1 MIKNYIKTT
10 LRSLI
15 KNRSYSFLN
24 ITGLA
29 IGIACASLIFLWVQD
44 ELTFNHNFAKRNVL
58 YKVYENQTYEG
69 KISTFF
75 GTPGPMAKAMK
86 TEIPG
91 IKNAARMTGDGDSQ
105 LFALGDKSIT
115 EAGNYA
121 DAELFSM
128 LQLPFVKGSGDNAF
142 QQLHSVVINETMA
155 KKFFGDADPMGKALK
170 MNNEQDYIVTGVFKD
185 LPKNSTYQFQWLA
198 PIQNI
203 DHKQPWMTVWGAN
216 WVRTLV
222 ELEPNANLAAIN
234 QQLSRYIPSK
244 TKSTN
249 TTVCFLFSM
258 NDWNL
263 HNKFTDGKMDGGRI
277 QYVKI
282 FSFIAWIILLIACIN
297 FMNLSTAR
305 SEQRAKEVGVRKVMG
320 AGKGKLIGQFIGEA
334 VIMSFIAVI
343 VAVGLIYLA
352 IPSFNNLVQK
362 QLLVEIFQPLHLA
375 YLISISII
383 TGLLAGS
390 YPAFYLSSFNPIT
403 VLKNIKIKSSAGS
416 GFIRQS
422 LVVIQFS
429 ISIILIIGTVIIYQQ
444 IQHVKNRNLG
454 YDKNNLVYIR
464 LQGNQADH
472 FTAAYNDLKQ
482 SGVVE
487 DAALSDNMALEV
499 GSNSDN
505 YSWEG
510 KDASKNPLIS
520 WQNVSSQFVSTMG
533 MKLVAGR
540 NFSTNQAADTSNV
553 IINEAFAKQMGK
565 QGRVGG
571 ILREGGNKA
580 YQIIGILKD
589 YLYNDMYG
597 AAAPLLLYNHTSG
610 NTGILSIRFKSGI
623 DIQDALNKAGT
634 IVKRD
639 FPGYPFEYQFIDD
652 DFNQLF
658 KTEILTGTLAGV
670 FAGLAIFIS
679 CLGLFG
685 LAAYTAERRIK
696 EIGIRKVLG
705 ASVTGLAGLLSK
717 DFLKLVGISCV
728 IAFPIAFWALH
739 KWLENYQYRVDV
751 NWWVF
756 AVAGITAMLIALATV
771 SFQAIKAAL
780 MNPVKSL
787 RSE

>member
-1 MIKNYIKTT
+1 MIKNYLKTT
-10 LRSLI
+10 LRSLL

-75 GTPGPMAKAMK
+75 GTPGPMAKAMR
-86 TEIPG
+86 TEIPA
-91 IKNAARMTGDGDSQ
+91 IKNTARMTGDGASQ
-105 LFALGDKSIT
+105 LFVLGDKSIT
-115 EAGNYA
+115 EIGNYA
-121 DAELFSM
+121 DPEIFSM
-128 LQLPFVKGSGDNAF
+128 LQLPFVKGSDVNAF
-142 QQLHSVVINETMA
+142 KQLHSVVINETMA
-155 KKFFGDADPMGKALK
+155 QKFFGDADPIGKSLK
-170 MNNEQDYIVTGVFKD
+170 INNEQDYIVTGVFKD
-185 LPKNSTYQFQWLA
+185 LPKNSTYQFKWLA
-198 PIQNI
+198 PLENI
-203 DHKQPWMTVWGAN
+203 DHKQPWMDIWGAN

-222 ELEPNANLAAIN
+222 ELEPNANVAAIN
-234 QQLSRYIPSK
+234 KQLSNYIASK

-249 TTVCFLFSM
+249 NTVCFLFSM

-263 HNKFTDGKMDGGRI
+263 HNHFTDGKIDGGRI
-277 QYVKI
+277 QYVKL
-282 FSFIAWIILLIACIN
+282 FSFIAWVILLIACIN

-334 VIMSFIAVI
+334 VIMSFIAVL

-352 IPSFNNLVQK
+352 MPYFNTLVQK
-362 QLLVEIFQPLHLA
+362 QLAVDLFDPLHLL

-429 ISIILIIGTVIIYQQ
+429 VSIILIIGTIVIYQQ
-444 IQHVKNRNLG
+444 IQHIKSRNLG
-454 YDKNNLVYIR
+454 YSKDNLVYIY
-464 LQGNQADH
+464 LQGDQSDH
-472 FTAAYNDLKQ
+472 FSAVYNDLKR
-482 SGVVE
+482 SGIVE
-487 DAALSDNMALEV
+487 NAALSDNIALEV

-505 YSWEG
+505 YTWEG

-520 WQNVSSQFVSTMG
+520 WQNVSPQFVSTMG
-533 MKLVAGR
+533 MKLVSGHDFNA
-540 NFSTNQAADTSNV
+540 NSASDSTNV

-565 QGRVGG
+565 EGRVGG
-571 ILREGGNKA
+571 LIRGSSKVPF
-580 YQIIGILKD
+580 QIIGILKD

-597 AAAPLLLYNHTSG
+597 APAPLMLYNHPSGTSVL
-610 NTGILSIRFKSGI
+610 TIRFKSGI
-623 DIQDALNKAGT
+623 DMQDALTKAGT
-634 IVKRD
+634 IVKAD

-652 DFNQLF
+652 NFNQLF
-658 KTEILTGTLAGV
+658 KTETLTGTLSGI
-670 FAGLAIFIS
+670 FAWLAIFIS

-705 ASVTGLAGLLSK
+705 ASVTGLTGLLSK
-717 DFLKLVGISCV
+717 DFLQLVGISCA
-728 IAFPIAFWALH
+728 IAFPVAFWALH
-739 KWLENYQYRVDV
+739 KWLESYQYRVDI

-756 AVAGITAMLIALATV
+756 VLAGVLAMLIALVTV

-780 MNPVKSL
+780 TNPVKSL

>member
-1 MIKNYIKTT
+1 
-10 LRSLI
+10 
-15 KNRSYSFLN
+15 
-24 ITGLA
+24 
-29 IGIACASLIFLWVQD
+29 
-44 ELTFNHNFAKRNVL
+44 
-58 YKVYENQTYEG
+58 
-69 KISTFF
+69 
-75 GTPGPMAKAMK
+75 
-86 TEIPG
+86 
-91 IKNAARMTGDGDSQ
+91 
-105 LFALGDKSIT
+105 
-115 EAGNYA
+115 
-121 DAELFSM
+121 
-128 LQLPFVKGSGDNAF
+128 
-142 QQLHSVVINETMA
+142 
-155 KKFFGDADPMGKALK
+155 
-170 MNNEQDYIVTGVFKD
+170 
-185 LPKNSTYQFQWLA
+185 
-198 PIQNI
+198 
-203 DHKQPWMTVWGAN
+203 
-216 WVRTLV
+216 
-222 ELEPNANLAAIN
+222 
-234 QQLSRYIPSK
+234 
-244 TKSTN
+244 
-249 TTVCFLFSM
+249 M

-277 QYVKI
+277 QYVKL

-320 AGKGKLIGQFIGEA
+320 AGKGKLIGQFISEA
-334 VIMSFIAVI
+334 VVMSFIAVL

-352 IPSFNNLVQK
+352 IPSFNTLVQK
-362 QLLVEIFQPLHLA
+362 QLSVDIFEPLHLI
-375 YLISISII
+375 YLVSISLI

-454 YDKNNLVYIR
+454 YSKDNLVYIY

-472 FTAAYNDLKQ
+472 FTAVYNDLKQ
-482 SGVVE
+482 SGIVE
-487 DAALSDNMALEV
+487 DAALSDNIALEV
-499 GSNSDN
+499 GSNTDN

-520 WQNVSSQFVSTMG
+520 WENVSPQFISTMG
-533 MKLVAGR
+533 MKLVTGR
-540 NFSTNQAADTSNV
+540 NFNTNPAVDSTNV

-565 QGRVGG
+565 EGRVGG
-571 ILREGGNKA
+571 IIRDGGKKA
-580 YQIIGILKD
+580 YQVIGILKD
-589 YLYNDMYG
+589 FLYNDMY
-597 AAAPLLLYNHTSG
+597 ASAAPVLLYSRSSG
-610 NTGILSIRFKSGI
+610 MGVLSIRFKSGVN
-623 DIQDALNKAGT
+623 IQDALTKAGA
-634 IVKRD
+634 IVKAD
-639 FPGYPFEYQFIDD
+639 CPGYPFEYKFIDE

-658 KTEILTGTLAGV
+658 KTETLTGTLAGV

-705 ASVTGLAGLLSK
+705 ASVPGLAGLLSK
-717 DFLKLVGISCV
+717 DFLQLVGISCI

-739 KWLENYQYRVDV
+739 KWLESYQYRVDI

-756 AVAGITAMLIALATV
+756 IIAGILAMLIALATV
-771 SFQAIKAAL
+771 SFQAVKAAL
-780 MNPVKSL
+780 TNPVKSL

>member
-10 LRSLI
+10 LRSLM

-29 IGIACASLIFLWVQD
+29 IGIACASLIFLWVED
-44 ELTFNHNFAKRNVL
+44 ELTFNHNFAKRDVL
-58 YKVYENQTYEG
+58 YKIYENQTYEG
-69 KISTFF
+69 KVSTFF
-75 GTPGPMAKAMK
+75 ATPGPMAKAIK

-91 IKNAARMTGDGDSQ
+91 IRNVARMTGDGSKQ
-105 LFALGDKSIT
+105 LFVLGDKSIT

-121 DAELFSM
+121 DPEIFSM
-128 LQLPFVKGSGDNAF
+128 LELPFVKGSSGNAF
-142 QQLHSVVINETMA
+142 KQLHSVVINETIA
-155 KKFFGDADPMGKALK
+155 KKFFGDADPIGKALK
-170 MNNEQDYIVTGVFKD
+170 VNNEQDYVVTGVFKD

-198 PIQNI
+198 PLENI

-234 QQLSRYIPSK
+234 RQLSHYIASK
-244 TKSTN
+244 TKPDN
-249 TTVCFLFSM
+249 TTVCFLFAM
-258 NDWNL
+258 NNWNL
-263 HNKFTDGKMDGGRI
+263 HNSFTDGKMNGGRI
-277 QYVKI
+277 QYVKL

-334 VIMSFIAVI
+334 VIMSFISVLLAIGIIYAELPSFNTLVQKELAVNI
-343 VAVGLIYLA
+343 LEPLHLIYL
-352 IPSFNNLVQK
+352 V
-362 QLLVEIFQPLHLA
+362 
-375 YLISISII
+375 LIGTV

-403 VLKNIKIKSSAGS
+403 VLKNIRIKSSAGS

-454 YDKNNLVYIR
+454 YNKDNLVYIY
-464 LQGNQADH
+464 LQGNQSDH
-472 FTAAYNDLKQ
+472 FSTVYNDLKQ

-487 DAALSDNMALEV
+487 DAALSDNISLEI
-499 GSNSDN
+499 GSNTDN
-505 YSWEG
+505 YTWEG

-520 WQNVSSQFVSTMG
+520 WQNVSPKFISTMG
-533 MKLVAGR
+533 MKLVAGHDF
-540 NFSTNQAADTSNV
+540 NVNSATDSLNV
-553 IINEAFAKQMGK
+553 IINETFAKQMGNE
-565 QGRVGG
+565 GRVGG
-571 ILREGGNKA
+571 IIRDGGKKA
-580 YQIIGILKD
+580 FQIIGILKD

-597 AAAPLLLYNHTSG
+597 STAPLLLYNHPSG
-610 NTGILSIRFKSGI
+610 TGVMSIRFKSGI
-623 DIQDALNKAGT
+623 NIQSALTKASA
-634 IVKRD
+634 IVKAD
-639 FPGYPFEYQFIDD
+639 CPGYPFEYQFIDD
-652 DFNQLF
+652 DFNKLF
-658 KTEILTGTLAGV
+658 KNETLTGTLSGV
-670 FAGLAIFIS
+670 FSGLAIFIS

-705 ASVTGLAGLLSK
+705 ASVSGLAGLLSK
-717 DFLKLVGISCV
+717 DFLQLVGIACL
-728 IAFPIAFWALH
+728 IAFPVAFWALH
-739 KWLENYQYRVDV
+739 KWLQNYQYRVDI

-756 AVAGITAMLIALATV
+756 VLAGVLAMLIALTTV

-780 MNPVKSL
+780 TNPVKSL